1 MPSPSPPPAAPAQ
14 HGAPPALDTAE
25 AAEERAWLAEVAI
38 ETAPSTAPS
47 PAPSPPPQQQQP
59 ASSFTGALARSA
71 LDLTSEL
78 RPLRDLDL
86 TSELRPL
93 RELDGAALAT
103 WMEHVASRLNAL
115 EAGTKLQGV

>member
-1 MPSPSPPPAAPAQ
+1 M
-14 HGAPPALDTAE
+14 APP
-25 AAEERAWLAEVAI
+25 
-38 ETAPSTAPS
+38 
-47 PAPSPPPQQQQP
+47 PPPQQQQP

-78 RPLRDLDL
+78 RAVGAGSLAHDPSWEGEGLGG
-86 TSELRPL
+86 TSASAGGGGAM
-93 RELDGAALAT
+93 DGSALAT